1 MGLKDSKCESCGEE
15 VSFLFPI
22 GILIELPSGGEE
34 MVIRY
39 YCKNCYDI
47 MLDTAGDE
55 LDEKEDEEEEDEDSS
70 SFTCACCE
78 EINLV
83 LNDEKKEDY
92 FCHGCKHYICEACSE
107 ALEYDGNHGLDEH
120 RKACKEKGVH

>member
-34 MVIRY
+34 MAIRY

-47 MLDTAGDE
+47 MLETAGDE
-55 LDEKEDEEEEDEDSS
+55 LDEKEDEENEED
-70 SFTCACCE
+70 
-78 EINLV
+78 
-83 LNDEKKEDY
+83 
-92 FCHGCKHYICEACSE
+92 
-107 ALEYDGNHGLDEH
+107 
-120 RKACKEKGVH
+120 

>member
-39 YCKNCYDI
+39 YCKDCYDI
-47 MLDTAGDE
+47 MLETAGDE
-55 LDEKEDEEEEDEDSS
+55 LDEKEDEDNDSS

-92 FCHGCKHYICEACSE
+92 FCHGCKHYICGSCSE
-107 ALEYDGNHGLDEH
+107 ALEVCGPHTIEQH
-120 RKACKEKGVH
+120 REACKKKNIH